1 MASFFGMTK
10 LGTRHLFDVSSR
22 RRELEDKPKPKR
34 RSIASV
40 PVDDFIAAFEARASH
55 NLSHTV
61 RAVQLP
67 EIVERCVGRKLDP
80 RELELFLRHFDIR
93 AGNIR
98 LDEFRR
104 GLQRFH
110 AEQDHAIQFAER
122 AKTPVKQTGE
132 DLARFGRYSHLQL
145 KDRRRRDT
153 RNDFGPMD
161 VLQYPLTANQQYGW
175 GIDTRVRAGDV
186 FRPHSSTDV
195 TRSEGICLASYYLV

>member
-110 AEQDHAIQFAER
+110 V
-122 AKTPVKQTGE
+122 KMMPVKQTGE